1 MTGVQT
7 CALPIS
13 CAKRSAAKLKP
24 GDTAP
29 AVNVKSIH
37 GVAITIP
44 DAESK
49 WVHLQFRRFAGC
61 PICNLHL
68 QSFIQRNQ
76 EIAKAG
82 IREVVVF
89 HSPDSSLLPYQGKFP
104 FIVIGDPEKKLYRQF
119 GVESSIFALLTI
131 LDPRLWP
138 TIVKANRAKDKPAGM
153 PEGGPLGLPADFLIG
168 PEGKIKASHYGRHA
182 YDQWEV
188 DEVLALA
195 K

>member
-1 MTGVQT
+1 MTKQL
-7 CALPIS
+7 A
-13 CAKRSAAKLKP
+13 P
-24 GDTAP
+24 GDAAP
-29 AVNVKSIH
+29 MVNVKSIH
-37 GVAITIP
+37 GVDVAIP
-44 DAESK
+44 DPESK

-68 QSFIQRNQ
+68 QSFIRRNQ

-82 IREVVVF
+82 IREEVVF

-104 FIVIGDPEKKLYRQF
+104 FIVIGDPDKKLYRQF
-119 GVESSIFALLTI
+119 GVESSIFAI
-131 LDPRLWP
+131 LDPRVWP
-138 TIVKANRAKDKPAGM
+138 SMVKGISVKDKPTGL

-168 PEGKIKASHYGRHA
+168 PDGRIKASHYGRHA